1 MRQLRQLIY
10 AAAFLVFA
18 ACAGNKLNEP
28 AAPPPQSLPVV
39 QLNTGSATTW
49 QEYPA
54 FVEGT
59 VNVEIRPQVSGYLE
73 KIFVQEGAYV
83 SKGQPLF
90 KINSSEFTEIGKSA
104 DATVQVAKANIE
116 KAQVEVD
123 RLKPLVANKV
133 IAEVQLQTAVANLNA
148 AKASFA
154 HAVSSKGSADI
165 TIAYTLI
172 KAPLSGY
179 IGHIPFKEGSV
190 IGRADAMPL
199 TVLSEVTNV
208 HAYFSMSETD
218 FLNFLSSIKG
228 NTTEEKVKNIPPVE
242 LALPDNT
249 IYKSRG
255 RVELVQGQFDRNAG
269 TISFRVIFPNEEK
282 QLRSGITGKIRIP
295 SLLESQLIVPQE
307 ATFEVQDKIFV
318 FALGDSN
325 KVVSKQIF
333 VSGKN
338 GANYLVSKGLN
349 IGETI
354 VFSGLQR
361 LRDGAIITPQRISLD
376 SALRASL

>member
-1 MRQLRQLIY
+1 MKHLIY
-10 AAAFLVFA
+10 AAAFLFFA
-18 ACAGNKLNEP
+18 ACAGNSLNAP
-28 AAPPPQSLPVV
+28 VAPPPQTLPVV
-39 QLNTGSATTW
+39 QLQSGSATTW

-54 FVEGT
+54 SVEGT
-59 VNVEIRPQVSGYLE
+59 VNIEIRPQVSGYLE

-83 SKGQPLF
+83 LKGQPLF
-90 KINSSEFTEIGKSA
+90 KINSSEFTETGKSA
-104 DATVQVAKANIE
+104 DASIQLAKATIE

-133 IAEVQLQTAVANLNA
+133 IADVQLQTAVANLNA

-154 HAVSSKGSADI
+154 QAVSSKGSADI
-165 TIAYTLI
+165 TIGYALI
-172 KAPLSGY
+172 KAPISGY

-190 IGRADAMPL
+190 IGRADATPL
-199 TVLSEVTNV
+199 TILSEVTNV

-228 NTTEEKVKNIPPVE
+228 NTTEEKVKNIPAVE
-242 LALPDNT
+242 LALPDNS
-249 IYKSRG
+249 IYKAKG

-269 TISFRVIFPNEEK
+269 TISFRVVFPNDEK

-325 KVVSKQIF
+325 KVASKQIF

-338 GANYLVSKGLN
+338 GANYLVSKGLST
-349 IGETI
+349 GETI

-361 LRDGAIITPQRISLD
+361 LRDGAIITPQKISLD
-376 SALRASL
+376 SALHASL